1 MQTWSLSSSI
11 IQGGP
16 VLLLR
21 INGGVYG
28 SGKLGPAQFTAEYL
42 KIGQYHSVL
51 LLLNE
56 LDWITQGT
64 TILSCLN
71 TVFNKLLKLE
81 FSRDTETLMEMC
93 LGLFYAPSKPIP
105 DEVRTVVV
113 CFSWH
118 PIYPVPRDKLC
129 GEGFVNPLLA
139 SRMTQKAQC
148 TQPISDK

>member
-1 MQTWSLSSSI
+1 MHEKLRLSWF

-16 VLLLR
+16 VLMLR

-56 LDWITQGT
+56 LDWISQGT

-81 FSRDTETLMEMC
+81 FSRDTEALLEMC
-93 LGLFYAPSKPIP
+93 LGLFYAPGKPIP
-105 DEVRTVVV
+105 DEVSASGFLCVV
-113 CFSWH
+113 
-118 PIYPVPRDKLC
+118 LC
-129 GEGFVNPLLA
+129 LA
-139 SRMTQKAQC
+139 
-148 TQPISDK
+148 